1 MSKKDLTQIGVI
13 VVGVI
18 FLIFSI
24 MGSLKK
30 KPKKP
35 AALPSAGVSESKD
48 AKARADSNNK
58 AALPDDKKMKSQ
70 IERANMNWGRD
81 PFSASLD
88 KEYQISELKLQG
100 ISVGR
105 DGRKGYAFI
114 NDEIVSK
121 GEKVGAYE
129 VVDIQKDKVLLKK
142 GAQSFYLTFPAQ

>member
-18 FLIFSI
+18 FLAVSV
-24 MGSLKK
+24 MGNLKK
-30 KPKKP
+30 KPKKAP
-35 AALPSAGVSESKD
+35 AAPVAGISQPSDVLVKTD
-48 AKARADSNNK
+48 PNNK
-58 AALPDDKKMKSQ
+58 GALSDDKKIKSQ
-70 IERANMNWGRD
+70 ADRANMEWGRD

-100 ISVGR
+100 ISVGK
-105 DGRKGYAFI
+105 DVKSGYAFI
-114 NDEIVSK
+114 NDEIVAK

-142 GAQSFYLTFPAQ
+142 GAQSFYLTFPAE